1 MTTDPAARSP
11 VRSPARSH
19 GRQRRPGDWTAHAV
33 LIPLAAVSIFPVWWM
48 IVTSLRPPDEIYSAL
63 PWPAAPTLDN
73 YRYTLSAIPVRTM
86 LANTVVFSAAATLL
100 QLLTAILA
108 AYGFARWRFFGD
120 RVLFALV
127 AMTWLVPFQVVMI
140 PNYILVSRLGLV
152 DTLAALILPNMASA
166 FAILLLVQAM
176 RSFPSEVIEAAQMDG
191 ASHWRVLWR
200 IMVPNLRAPLAAL
213 AILLFISSWNEY
225 FWPLLLTRSPDRTVI
240 QIGLQMFL
248 TEEGNQWGP
257 LMAAST
263 LACLPVLVLY
273 AVLQRQV
280 IDSFV
285 KAGLR

>member
-1 MTTDPAARSP
+1 
-11 VRSPARSH
+11 
-19 GRQRRPGDWTAHAV
+19 
-33 LIPLAAVSIFPVWWM
+33 VSIFPVWWM

-86 LANTVVFSAAATLL
+86 LANTVVFSAAATVL
-100 QLLTAILA
+100 QLLTALLA

-120 RVLFALV
+120 RILFALV

-140 PNYILVSRLGLV
+140 PNYILVSQLGLV

-263 LACLPVLVLY
+263 LACLPVLLLY

>member
-1 MTTDPAARSP
+1 MTTDAR
-11 VRSPARSH
+11 R
-19 GRQRRPGDWTAHAV
+19 RRPGDWTAHAV
-33 LIPLAAVSIFPVWWM
+33 LFPLAFVSLFPVWWM
-48 IVTSLRPPDEIYSAL
+48 IVTSLRPPGEIYSAL
-63 PWPAAPTLDN
+63 PWPSAPTLDN
-73 YRYTLSAIPVRTM
+73 YRYAIGAIPVWTM
-86 LANTVVFSAAATLL
+86 LFNTFVFSVFATVL
-100 QLLTAILA
+100 QLLTAVLA

-120 RVLFALV
+120 RILFALV

-140 PNYILVSRLGLV
+140 PNYVLVSQFGLV

-176 RSFPSEVIEAAQMDG
+176 RSFPTEVIEAAQMDG

-213 AILLFISSWNEY
+213 AILLFISAWNEY
-225 FWPLLLTRSPDRTVI
+225 FWPLLLTRSEDRTVI

-273 AVLQRQV
+273 AVLQKQV